1 VPHISY
7 QFEIDFDNDDV
18 WGEAGHD
25 ISARVLD
32 DAGFTCERGRDA
44 VRQLAPPAAGR
55 ADLGSIDNRS
65 KDYSPDNAAGPLY
78 GNLVPGRNARAQATH
93 DGTTYALWAGIAD
106 DIEQQPEEKRVAIP
120 LLGTF
125 SRLAGRTIS
134 TALYE
139 GWSTSDAITVILNK
153 CGWPALAR
161 QIEPGQTTLSWWW
174 LDEADA
180 FSAIAQLVAAEGPG
194 ACAFEAANGDF
205 VFHNRHHRRVAA
217 RSTTAQATITDGA
230 GGGPLYHT
238 SPFAYSSRL
247 KEVVNTVSIPV
258 EMRALGE
265 VEEVWALDAPLHL
278 GGAQTVVLDARTS
291 APFWP
296 AGATVAYT
304 VILGAATVTLGVADA
319 QSVPVTIAAGPFGA
333 WIEGLALLAQ
343 PLTKLAELRVPATVD
358 TSASVAK
365 YGVRT
370 YDVPTWPAISVNT
383 AHDFANAIATAYQE
397 PRAAATIT
405 LVGADDAHREECLTR
420 EIGDRIR
427 VGEAQTGLDADMFVE
442 WVGHAVDWGGRRH
455 VTRLGCEVAV
465 GAATLLTVDSA
476 DAVADDPQAIVT
488 Y

>member
-1 VPHISY
+1 LPFPTY
-7 QFEIDFDNDDV
+7 QFEIDWDNDEV

-32 DAGFTCERGRDA
+32 DAGFTCERGRDQ

-65 KDYSPDNAAGPLY
+65 RDYSPANAAGPLY
-78 GNLVPGRNARAQATH
+78 GNLVPGRSARAQATH

-106 DIEQQPEEKRVAIP
+106 DIEQMPEEKRVAIP

-125 SRLAGRTIS
+125 SRLAGRTVS

-153 CGWPALAR
+153 CGWPVGAR

-258 EMRALGE
+258 NVRAFGAT
-265 VEEVWALDAPLHL
+265 EEVWALDAPLEL
-278 GGAQTVVLDARTS
+278 GGSQTVVLTAKTS
-291 APFWP
+291 EPFRIP
-296 AGATVAYT
+296 ATVTYGVTA
-304 VILGAATVTLGVADA
+304 GSATVTLGVANA
-319 QSVPVTIAAGPFGA
+319 QSAPITIVAGAGGA
-333 WIEGLALLAQ
+333 TIVDLAVLAQ
-343 PLTKLAELRVPATVD
+343 PLVKVAELRVPATVD

-370 YDVPTWPAISVNT
+370 YDVPTWPEISVNT
-383 AHDFANAIATAYQE
+383 AFDFANAIASAYQQ

-420 EIGDRIR
+420 EIADRIR
-427 VGEAQTGLDADMFVE
+427 VEEAQTGLDADMFVE
-442 WVGHAVDWGGRRH
+442 WIGHSVDWGGRRH

-465 GAATLLTVDSA
+465 GAATLFVVDSA